1 MNHGLRIPSQI
12 NQLETLK
19 TRLARVAD
27 LDAAANVLEW
37 DQETYMPDGAA
48 EARAHQ
54 IATLRKL
61 SHELF
66 TSDEIGRLL
75 EALAPQVEALDARSD
90 ERSLVRVARRDYDKA
105 TRVPATLVAEMAQAV
120 ALGKQAWKAARETD
134 TFGAFAPHLERLVD
148 LNLQKAEALGYDRR
162 RYDALLD
169 QYEPGMRTSE
179 VEAVFRDLRR
189 ALVPIVQAIA
199 EHEPP
204 DDAFLHQAFDT
215 DAQWD
220 FGVDMIRSF
229 GYDFDRGRQDL
240 SAHPF
245 TTSFSITDVRLTTRV
260 HEHFF
265 PTALFG
271 TLHEAG
277 HGLYEQG
284 IDPALDRT
292 PLADGTSLGMHESQ
306 SRLWENLVGR
316 SRAFWQHHYGPLQAR
331 FPEPLSDVPLE
342 AFYRGINR
350 VAPSLIRVEADEVTY
365 NLHIMLRFELETAMV
380 DGNLAVGD
388 LPEAWNAKM
397 EEYLGL
403 RPKTDAD
410 GVLQDVHWSLG
421 ALGYF
426 PTYALGNL
434 MSVQLFDQAQAD
446 VQGLEEQIAQGRF
459 AELLGWL
466 RRNVHQHGRKK
477 TAGEILQDVVGGGL
491 DAGPWLAYV
500 RQKYGAIYGPL
511 P

>member
-1 MNHGLRIPSQI
+1 MNPEHQTP
-12 NQLETLK
+12 NAELETLK
-19 TRLARVAD
+19 THLARVAD

-37 DQETYMPDGAA
+37 DQETYMPDGAT

-61 SHELF
+61 SHEFF
-66 TSDEIGRLL
+66 TSDQVGGLL
-75 EALAPQVEALDARSD
+75 ETLAPEVEELDVYAD
-90 ERSLVRVARRDYDKA
+90 ARSLVRVTRRDYDKA
-105 TRVPATLVAEMAQAV
+105 TKVPASLVAEMAEAV
-120 ALGKQAWKAARETD
+120 ALGKQAWKAARETN
-134 TFGAFAPHLERLVD
+134 TFATFAPHLEKLVD
-148 LNLQKAEALGYDRR
+148 LNLQKAEALGYEDR

-179 VEAVFRDLRR
+179 VESVFRDLRR
-189 ALVPIVQAIA
+189 DLVPIVQAIA

-204 DDAFLHQAFDT
+204 DDAFLHQPFDET
-215 DAQWD
+215 KQWN
-220 FGVDMIRSF
+220 FGVDVIRSF
-229 GYDFDRGRQDL
+229 GYSFQHGRQDR

-245 TTSFSITDVRLTTRV
+245 TTSFSVSDVRLTTRLD
-260 HEHFF
+260 EQFF
-265 PTALFG
+265 PTAFFG

-284 IDPALDRT
+284 ISLALDRT

-306 SRLWENLVGR
+306 SRLWENLIGR
-316 SRAFWQHHYGPLQAR
+316 SRAFWQYHYRILQER
-331 FPEPLSDVPLE
+331 FPEALQDVPLDT
-342 AFYRGINR
+342 FYRGINR

-380 DGNLAVGD
+380 SGDLAVQD
-388 LPEAWNAKM
+388 LPEAWNAKT
-397 EEYLGL
+397 EDYLGL

-426 PTYALGNL
+426 PTYTLGNL
-434 MSVQLFDQAQAD
+434 MSVQLFEKARAD
-446 VQGLEEQIAQGRF
+446 VEGLDEQIERGGF
-459 AELLGWL
+459 SGLLDWL
-466 RRNVHQHGRKK
+466 REHIHQYGRKK

-491 DAGPWLAYV
+491 DAEPWLAYI
-500 RQKYGAIYGPL
+500 RQKYGALYGPL